1 MSDIL
6 ARRYARLLSLY
17 PAEYRRARGA
27 ELLETLRETAEP
39 GRTRPSARETTAL
52 VVGALRVHAGR
63 GSRPTS
69 RHSWLAALRTAA
81 LTLLLYDA
89 ANTAVQAA
97 RGLGTLSL
105 LTPSVV
111 PVLALLPSCYAVIA
125 TARGRYRGA
134 LAAAGAGFVLTQVVA
149 APSFGPATDGFWLA
163 PLAIA
168 CLIPLLNRPLDR
180 ASGLLRYVPAVP
192 ILFVAVD
199 HYARLVGPAAAPV
212 QYALLGLVCAA
223 GLLWLAIDER
233 VALALG
239 LLMINGLLAQVAFAV
254 EANATQ
260 SWAELVLSLLLAAL
274 APAVLL
280 LLGGGA
286 VRHQARL

>member
-52 VVGALRVHAGR
+52 VVGALRARAGR
-63 GSRPTS
+63 GSRRTS
-69 RHSWLAALRTAA
+69 RHSWLAAFRIAA
-81 LTLLLYDA
+81 LTLLLHDA
-89 ANTAVQAA
+89 ANTAVHAA
-97 RGLGTLSL
+97 RTVADSDGILSL
-105 LTPSVV
+105 LSPSAV
-111 PVLALLPSCYAVIA
+111 PVLALLPNCYAVIA
-125 TARGRYRGA
+125 VARGRYRSA
-134 LAAAGAGFVLTQVVA
+134 VAAAGAGFVLMQVVA
-149 APSFGPATDGFWLA
+149 APSFGPATDGFWLV

-199 HYARLVGPAAAPV
+199 YYAKLVGPAAAPV
-212 QYALLGLVCAA
+212 QYAVLGLVCAA

-233 VALALG
+233 VALAVG
-239 LLMINGLLAQVAFAV
+239 LLMINGLLAQLAFAV
-254 EANATQ
+254 
-260 SWAELVLSLLLAAL
+260 L
-274 APAVLL
+274 APVVLL
-280 LLGGGA
+280 LLGGSA
-286 VRHQARL
+286 VRRQARL